1 MMNPFSTSYTS
12 DTPDSILVA
21 EILEGKKSSLNSLIQ
36 KHQPFIYNMAWKML
50 GDPVKAEDLTQE
62 ALLKIISNLSSFK
75 SESSFRT
82 WAYRIVRNHFL
93 NDQKKPS
100 NRFADNFEDLGIML
114 DSSESIDISLEEQES
129 KKDEIREVR
138 LQCLSG
144 MLLCLTKEQR
154 MIYVIGD
161 IFGADH
167 NIGSEIMELSK
178 DNYRKKLS
186 NARKDLHN
194 FMLNK
199 CGLVNKANP
208 CRCHKKVTVALEHG
222 MVDAKHLLFNQKEF
236 STFKKSL
243 EPDIDYL
250 VDESE
255 RLYTELHRDHSYK
268 TQFAKKNFLEIILE
282 SPNWRDR
289 LNLN

>member
-1 MMNPFSTSYTS
+1 MNPFSTTYKN
-12 DTPDSILVA
+12 DVPDSILVN
-21 EILEGKKSSLNSLIQ
+21 EILGGKKSSLSGLILR
-36 KHQPFIYNMAWKML
+36 HQPFIYNIAWKMTA
-50 GDPVKAEDLTQE
+50 DPMKAEDLTQE

-75 SESSFRT
+75 GESSFRT

-93 NDQKKPS
+93 NEQIKPKEI
-100 NRFADNFEDLGIML
+100 FASSFEELGERL
-114 DSSESIDISLEEQES
+114 DAAENIELSAEEQET
-129 KKDEIREVR
+129 KKEEIKEVR

-154 MIYVIGD
+154 LIYIIGD

-167 NIGSEIMELSK
+167 HVGSEIMEISA

-186 NARKDLHN
+186 NARKQLHN

-208 CRCHKKVTVALEHG
+208 CRCHKKVTVALDRG
-222 MVDAKHLLFNQKEF
+222 MVDAKNLLFNKKEYA
-236 STFKKSL
+236 TFQNAI
-243 EPDIDYL
+243 EPEMNYL

-255 RLYTELHRDHSYK
+255 RLYTELHRSHSYK
-268 TQFAKKNFLEIILE
+268 TTFEKKNFIELILE
-282 SPNWRDR
+282 SADWRDR

>member
-1 MMNPFSTSYTS
+1 MNPFSTTYKNDIS
-12 DTPDSILVA
+12 DQVLVK
-21 EILEGKKSSLNSLIQ
+21 EILDGNKKSLNGLILR
-36 KHQPFIYNMAWKML
+36 HQPFIYNIAWKML

-62 ALLKIISNLSSFK
+62 ALLKIISNLNSFQGK
-75 SESSFRT
+75 SSFRT

-100 NRFADNFEDLGIML
+100 NLFASNFEELGLLL
-114 DSSESIDISLEEQES
+114 DSSESIDLSEEEQEN
-129 KKDEIREVR
+129 KKEEIREVR

-144 MLLCLTKEQR
+144 MLLCLSKEQR
-154 MIYVIGD
+154 LIYLIGD

-167 NIGSEIMELSK
+167 TIGSEIMEISK

-208 CRCHKKVTVALEHG
+208 CRCNKKVTVALETG
-222 MVDAKHLLFNQKEF
+222 MIDARNLLFNRKEF
-236 STFKKSL
+236 STFKAAL
-243 EPDIDYL
+243 EPDANYL

-255 RLYTELHRDHSYK
+255 DIYSELHRDHSFK
-268 TQFAKKNFLEIILE
+268 TQYDKKNFLEIILE

>member
-1 MMNPFSTSYTS
+1 MNPFSTTYKN
-12 DTPDSILVA
+12 DIPDSILVN
-21 EILEGKKSSLNSLIQ
+21 EILGGKKSSLNGLILR
-36 KHQPFIYNMAWKML
+36 HQPFIYNIAWKMTA
-50 GDPVKAEDLTQE
+50 DPMKAEDLTQE

-75 SESSFRT
+75 GESSFRT

-93 NDQKKPS
+93 NEQIKPS
-100 NRFADNFEDLGIML
+100 EVFASNFEELGQRL
-114 DSSESIDISLEEQES
+114 DAAENIELSAEEQET
-129 KKDEIREVR
+129 KKEEIREVR

-154 MIYVIGD
+154 LIYIIGD

-167 NIGSEIMELSK
+167 NVGSEIMEMSA

-186 NARKDLHN
+186 NARKQLHN

-208 CRCHKKVTVALEHG
+208 CRCHKKVTVALDRG
-222 MVDAKHLLFNQKEF
+222 MVDAKNLLFNKKEYATFQKAI
-236 STFKKSL
+236 
-243 EPDIDYL
+243 EPEMNYL

-255 RLYTELHRDHSYK
+255 RLYTELHRSHSYK
-268 TQFAKKNFLEIILE
+268 TTFEKKNFIELILE